1 VSNFTNLKIKKK
13 MFQLDLLPQ
22 TVPQILINRES
33 LKHMNFDI
41 ELLGDC
47 DVIVNELLLRLEQR
61 QQLAAEENSVKSWSQ
76 ICTNTQL
83 LTQISDDEAENV
95 LFANEQANSSSS
107 SLETSTVIIGN
118 QSKPVSVDD
127 KDLKRSDTPTPVADQ
142 EPKSSEIQTS
152 AEEDR
157 VISSEKSNSALAKK
171 YTTDY
176 LREGSFLYLKPNM
189 YIFHGAEIQLKHVRK
204 KLRRL
209 NQDQEA
215 GEVSESDEDSDDED
229 EDDEDDDD
237 DSEISDES
245 DEIEEDENNGELPG
259 GENVSGIKECSDEKE
274 SGKED
279 EDSEPESSPNKNNL
293 MGFFNEYD
301 EEDDEDDDED
311 FSPEV
316 NLKNKK
322 QTDSSIGDTF
332 KKSKPDVV

>member
-1 VSNFTNLKIKKK
+1 
-13 MFQLDLLPQ
+13 
-22 TVPQILINRES
+22 
-33 LKHMNFDI
+33 MNFDI

-83 LTQISDDEAENV
+83 LTQITDDEAENV

-118 QSKPVSVDD
+118 QSKPVPAAD
-127 KDLKRSDTPTPVADQ
+127 KDLKSSDTPTPVADQ

-157 VISSEKSNSALAKK
+157 VISSEKSNSSLAKK

-189 YIFHGAEIQLKHVRK
+189 YIFHGAEIQLKHIRK

-215 GEVSESDEDSDDED
+215 EEVSESDEDSDDED
-229 EDDEDDDD
+229 EDDDDE
-237 DSEISDES
+237 SEITEES

-259 GENVSGIKECSDEKE
+259 GGNVSGIKECSDGKE
-274 SGKED
+274 SGKEDEED

-322 QTDSSIGDTF
+322 HTDSSIGDTF
-332 KKSKPDVV
+332 NKTKPDVV